1 MPRRGESHYADA
13 DIAREFKSLRP
24 DIKKALPKPITKV
37 WRWNK

>member
-1 MPRRGESHYADA
+1 VGKLVE